1 MKAMEKGEGT
11 ELPLEAGNE
20 GRMSLRPPEDDPATP
35 MAKLA
40 EADRHLLAIGAEV
53 ATLRE
58 ELARLRE
65 EAGQR
70 AELLA
75 EREVVIA
82 ELSGLLPTLEEARV
96 GAVRQAESASAAL
109 TRSEARL
116 SEQTAHLAGLQRQ
129 LATVEATTAA
139 HEQVVAELE
148 ARFQVE
154 REGSE
159 RALAEAHARTQSAER
174 SLAETRSRLE
184 TLSGDHE
191 RLLAERAEERELARR
206 QAEETSAA
214 IRASE
219 SRLARETNRVET
231 LEQELETLEAALARR
246 VAGLSAI
253 EANLAQVRSEHEDVK
268 TVAPDRPYL
277 GAESASLTHLRFVLR
292 AGGYTVTEC
301 EGELPD
307 IGQSVELDGERFI
320 VAKTGPSPFP
330 YDRRACAYLLVD
342 VGPSAEIRPLVEVSS
357 LVEVGPEVPD

>member
-1 MKAMEKGEGT
+1 
-11 ELPLEAGNE
+11 
-20 GRMSLRPPEDDPATP
+20 

-214 IRASE
+214 
-219 SRLARETNRVET
+219 LARHVAS
-231 LEQELETLEAALARR
+231 LSDLGADLAR
-246 VAGLSAI
+246 
-253 EANLAQVRSEHEDVK
+253 VRSEHEDVK
-268 TVAPDRPYL
+268 TVTPHGPYL
-277 GAESASLTHLRFVLR
+277 AAESSSLTQLRVVFRVGGVRDATSAVVDALLPGSRSASGARLLGDNLRRSGDKLVIEAQLRRRGAQAASWALPPRTAALEAAGRRLAKALRPGNGDSWGVAIRRSAR
-292 AGGYTVTEC
+292 AGKHARATLPVHARTVS
-301 EGELPD
+301 GA
-307 IGQSVELDGERFI
+307 LDSGH
-320 VAKTGPSPFP
+320 AS
-330 YDRRACAYLLVD
+330 
-342 VGPSAEIRPLVEVSS
+342 
-357 LVEVGPEVPD
+357 